1 MFCSCGVAQLA
12 RASKNSLFNS
22 CLRICKML
30 ERITS
35 SVKGKVVGSNPTPA
49 VLKKNVPHHIRI
61 EVIKRDDNTCT
72 KCGCKVKP
80 GKKRNGL
87 ALAIVVRIVHPNQ
100 GGTNDLSNLKTLCLP
115 CGSTPKKKKNIVVQ
129 ETIKPVAVKKKR
141 RKTSPL
147 SKKLRKEVFSRD
159 GYTCYLC
166 SRRVKRTH
174 EGGNQEDGSLA
185 TVDHLIPRS
194 KGGTDDIDNLKTCCY
209 DCNQI
214 KADRLVG
221 HSAGY
226 ATVSH
231 KDGAVSSSL
240 TLAIE
245 QEMDSMGFDSHSV
258 WY

>member
-1 MFCSCGVAQLA
+1 
-12 RASKNSLFNS
+12 
-22 CLRICKML
+22 ML

-49 VLKKNVPHHIRI
+49 VLKKSVPHHIRI
-61 EVIKRDDNTCT
+61 EVIKRDDNTCQ

-80 GKKRNGL
+80 GKKRHGL
-87 ALAIVVRIVHPNQ
+87 ALAIVVRIVPPSQ

-115 CGSTPKKKKNIVVQ
+115 CGSTPKKKKEVV
-129 ETIKPVAVKKKR
+129 ETIKAIEVKSKKR
-141 RKTSPL
+141 KYRLPKQLRRKVL
-147 SKKLRKEVFSRD
+147 ARD
-159 GYTCYLC
+159 SYKCYLC
-166 SRRVKRTH
+166 NRTVKRIH
-174 EGGNQEDGSLA
+174 EGGKQEDGSLA
-185 TVDHLIPRS
+185 TVDHVIPRS
-194 KGGTDDIDNLKTCCY
+194 KGGTDDLENLKTCCY
-209 DCNQI
+209 NCNNR
-214 KADRLVG
+214 KADELIG

>member
-1 MFCSCGVAQLA
+1 
-12 RASKNSLFNS
+12 
-22 CLRICKML
+22 ML

-61 EVIKRDDNTCT
+61 EVIKRDDNTCV

-80 GKKRNGL
+80 GKKRNGV
-87 ALAIVVRIVHPNQ
+87 ALANVVRIIPVAQ
-100 GGTNDLSNLKTLCLP
+100 GGTNNLDNLMTVCHP
-115 CGSTPKKKKNIVVQ
+115 CNQTPPKKKKQVV
-129 ETIKPVAVKKKR
+129 EIIEVKRKKTKYRLPKGLR
-141 RKTSPL
+141 RKVFARDCY
-147 SKKLRKEVFSRD
+147 KCYMCDRK
-159 GYTCYLC
+159 
-166 SRRVKRTH
+166 VKRIH
-174 EGGNQEDGSLA
+174 EGGKQEDGSLA

-209 DCNQI
+209 DCNQRKGDELI
-214 KADRLVG
+214 G